1 MNEIIG
7 GAIQPLLDM
16 DVTDEEKRQ
25 LDVSQVRL
33 NITAGLFKDG
43 GCLQEYLTEI
53 SQLHVIKMPRII

>member
-33 NITAGLFKDG
+33 NITAGLLKDG
-43 GCLQEYLTEI
+43 GCLQDYLSETSE
-53 SQLHVIKMPRII
+53 LHVIKMPRII

>member
-43 GCLQEYLTEI
+43 GCLQE
-53 SQLHVIKMPRII
+53 